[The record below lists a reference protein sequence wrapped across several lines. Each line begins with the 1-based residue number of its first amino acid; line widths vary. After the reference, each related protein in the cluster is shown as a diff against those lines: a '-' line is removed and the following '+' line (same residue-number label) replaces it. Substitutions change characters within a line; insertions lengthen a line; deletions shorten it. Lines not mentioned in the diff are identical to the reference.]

1 MSEASK
7 TRQPYLLTDLPHPLW
22 RGRMMGWLHR
32 TRLWYL
38 LSVAYVVV
46 AWRLPSPSP
55 LGACGLSLRAIAALS
70 SSANVL
76 ISDGYHNGD
85 LRGGDAY
92 TAAAEL
98 TWLRWDYVGISA
110 VLTSLLWLWSSNLA
124 WMGHLRAVS
133 IAGGV
138 ATALV
143 ALLSAAV
150 VPRKSGHTAVKLI
163 MATQCAATLV
173 HARARTRTRMGPSTH
188 MRARA
193 RALTSTLHLSA
204 RPRRSQIRRLPRVP
218 GLPQR
223 ALCAVLD
230 HHLLGVRPWA
240 DTVRPQ
246 AAQEPLL
253 WLPRALPHVRAR
265 RPSHVDVLRLSGDR
279 ISDDAPGVVQPGR
292 CAQRLRSLR

>member
-1 MSEASK
+1 
-7 TRQPYLLTDLPHPLW
+7 LTDLPHPLW

-163 MATQCAATLV
+163 MATQFVGFLGYLV
-173 HARARTRTRMGPSTH
+173 SLSVRFAPFSTIIYWVYAPGLILYVLKQPKNLFFGFH
-188 MRARA
+188 ELFHTSVLAGH
-193 RALTSTLHLSA
+193 LTSMFCDFREIASPMTRLASSSLVAALSA
-204 RPRRSQIRRLPRVP
+204 F
-218 GLPQR
+218 G
-223 ALCAVLD
+223 A
-230 HHLLGVRPWA
+230 
-240 DTVRPQ
+240 
-246 AAQEPLL
+246 
-253 WLPRALPHVRAR
+253 
-265 RPSHVDVLRLSGDR
+265 
-279 ISDDAPGVVQPGR
+279 
-292 CAQRLRSLR
+292 